1 MSGGPSWGETEDD
14 EAPLLWLQEVVK
26 QREQGGSRFELE
38 VPEFRLARG
47 EFVALV
53 GESGCGKSTLLDL
66 LALISRPSR
75 CGLFDLGLD
84 PRRPV
89 DIAHLWEQDAEA
101 ELAAL
106 RRRRLGYV
114 LQTGGLLP
122 YLTVRENL
130 RLPGRLNRLKG
141 IDRKIGPMAQRIGI
155 ADCLDRLPEALS
167 GGQRQRVAILRAL
180 VHGPS
185 LVLADEPTAAVDQS
199 RALGIVTDLR
209 ELARA
214 EAMAVVMVTHDLGL
228 AALADRRYGFRLEA
242 AGGNRVRSL
251 CVAAP

>member
-1 MSGGPSWGETEDD
+1 MSLTWEREPGD
-14 EAPLLWLQEVVK
+14 APLLWLQGVRK
-26 QREQGGSRFELE
+26 QREQAGSRFELE
-38 VPEFRLARG
+38 VPEFVLERG

-66 LALISRPSR
+66 LALISRPTR

-84 PRRPV
+84 PQRPI
-89 DIAHLWEQDAEA
+89 DIAHLWEREAEA

-130 RLPGRLNRLKG
+130 RLPGRLNRLPG
-141 IDRKIGPMAQRIGI
+141 LDRKIGPLAQRIGV
-155 ADCLDRLPEALS
+155 AECLNRLPERLS

-185 LVLADEPTAAVDQS
+185 LVLADEPTAAVDRQ
-199 RALGIVTDLR
+199 RALDIVGDLR
-209 ELARA
+209 AMTRA
-214 EAMAVVMVTHDLGL
+214 EGMAVVMVTHDLGL
-228 AALADRRYGFRLEA
+228 AALADRRYGFRLETP
-242 AGGNRVRSL
+242 GPGHIRSTCL
-251 CVAAP
+251 EED

>member
-1 MSGGPSWGETEDD
+1 MAMARPEEFPH
-14 EAPLLWLQEVVK
+14 EAPLLWLQDVVK
-26 QREQGGSRFELE
+26 RREQGGSRFELQA
-38 VPEFRLARG
+38 PKFRVERG

-66 LALISRPSR
+66 LALISRPSQ

-84 PRRPV
+84 PLRPI
-89 DIAHLWEQDAEA
+89 DIAHLWEQEEEA
-101 ELAAL
+101 ALAAI

-130 RLPGRLNRLKG
+130 RLPGRLNRLQG
-141 IDRKIGPMAQRIGI
+141 IDRKIGLMAQRIGV
-155 ADCLDRLPEALS
+155 ADCLNRLPERLS

-185 LVLADEPTAAVDQS
+185 LVLADEPTAAVDQR
-199 RALGIVTDLR
+199 RAQGIVLDLR

-214 EAMAVVMVTHDLGL
+214 EEMAVVMVTHDLGL
-228 AALADRRYGFRLEA
+228 AALADRRYGFRLESRGPA
-242 AGGNRVRSL
+242 ETLSVCLEEG
-251 CVAAP
+251 